1 MFQVLG
7 HLCDDD
13 KWRALLS
20 CAVVSVQDRSKFGS
34 MQLSTGYDMANELRL
49 VVSSS
54 SSSKSKGKGL
64 SRYALTLQ
72 EMSAEELSSS
82 SSSSSSSSFYHEQIN
97 EWLIKVQ
104 KGEVMKM

>member
-1 MFQVLG
+1 
-7 HLCDDD
+7 
-13 KWRALLS
+13 
-20 CAVVSVQDRSKFGS
+20 

-64 SRYALTLQ
+64 SRYAFTLQ
-72 EMSAEELSSS
+72 EMSAEEL